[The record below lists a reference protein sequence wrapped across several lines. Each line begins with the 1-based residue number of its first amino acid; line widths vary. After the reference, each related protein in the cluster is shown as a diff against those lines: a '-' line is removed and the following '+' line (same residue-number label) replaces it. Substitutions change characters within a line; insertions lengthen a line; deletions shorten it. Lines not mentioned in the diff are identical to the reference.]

1 MGILFKGYHL
11 NLKRFVAIKVIRI
24 DRISRSEPVS
34 RFLREM
40 QAVGQ
45 MDHPNVVRATD
56 AGEKNGI
63 CYLVMEYL
71 IGSTLSHLVA
81 ERGPL
86 QVADACELTR
96 QAALGLDYIH
106 QTLIHRDIKPSNLML
121 TSSGLVKI
129 LDLGLARLHEAATD
143 DQERT
148 PEGWTMGTRDY
159 AAPEQAAGNAQIDVR
174 ADIYSLGCTLF
185 KLLTGRV
192 PYDAPQYDTAAKKL
206 FAHCHVSLTAIEEFQ
221 LVPPKLRPVLLGM
234 TAKDPKDR
242 YPTARETAQA
252 LAPFAEGSQLLQLVK
267 GVEGSELPE
276 QLLEPFPEELNR
288 LMDVPIGTP
297 ESIPRTSRPGG
308 PRPRLGWRRVLGI
321 VLLAGALA
329 VLLWFLGSA
338 LFPSPALPLLDKL
351 GSGKHHLLDQAPHP
365 IGFEGEDPRI
375 WTWNKKHRL
384 LEVHGPKV
392 LLFPLGTT
400 SQAQFELQVGITQS
414 PWAGNVG
421 VFWGYNEDAAARQA
435 RVPDQK
441 FAWFQMVYLVRVD
454 DKGRSSNYLWRGKGT
469 LTYDKSGA
477 MQVAPDASH
486 SEQLGALDSSET
498 ILLIKVDQNRLIRV
512 AFGSKDLTSLS
523 SKDTNQLYLEQP
535 FQGSIGLIT
544 LGNDATFGNVWF
556 TPQTQP

>member
-159 AAPEQAAGNAQIDVR
+159 AAPEQAAGSAQIDVR
-174 ADIYSLGCTLF
+174 AEW
-185 KLLTGRV
+185 
-192 PYDAPQYDTAAKKL
+192 
-206 FAHCHVSLTAIEEFQ
+206 HFQ
-221 LVPPKLRPVLLGM
+221 LCAVP
-234 TAKDPKDR
+234 
-242 YPTARETAQA
+242 
-252 LAPFAEGSQLLQLVK
+252 
-267 GVEGSELPE
+267 
-276 QLLEPFPEELNR
+276 
-288 LMDVPIGTP
+288 
-297 ESIPRTSRPGG
+297 
-308 PRPRLGWRRVLGI
+308 
-321 VLLAGALA
+321 
-329 VLLWFLGSA
+329 
-338 LFPSPALPLLDKL
+338 
-351 GSGKHHLLDQAPHP
+351 
-365 IGFEGEDPRI
+365 
-375 WTWNKKHRL
+375 
-384 LEVHGPKV
+384 
-392 LLFPLGTT
+392 
-400 SQAQFELQVGITQS
+400 
-414 PWAGNVG
+414 
-421 VFWGYNEDAAARQA
+421 
-435 RVPDQK
+435 
-441 FAWFQMVYLVRVD
+441 
-454 DKGRSSNYLWRGKGT
+454 
-469 LTYDKSGA
+469 
-477 MQVAPDASH
+477 
-486 SEQLGALDSSET
+486 
-498 ILLIKVDQNRLIRV
+498 
-512 AFGSKDLTSLS
+512 
-523 SKDTNQLYLEQP
+523 
-535 FQGSIGLIT
+535 
-544 LGNDATFGNVWF
+544 
-556 TPQTQP
+556 